1 MGDRSLSNLICYL
14 NCHLEDT
21 GIILFSGCSVLPDS
35 KETKR
40 GSRNQNTSSS
50 GGKNTEI
57 VLVSYCVWK
66 CVTTAIYGGVDIS
79 EVPGCHLLYQMSS
92 Q

>member
-1 MGDRSLSNLICYL
+1 M
-14 NCHLEDT
+14 
-21 GIILFSGCSVLPDS
+21 LPDS

-50 GGKNTEI
+50 GGKNTGI
-57 VLVSYCVWK
+57 VLVSYYCVWK

-79 EVPGCHLLYQMSS
+79 EVSGCHLLYQMSS